1 MTTSNGAAGGT
12 ALAER
17 VAPRL
22 KQRYADEH
30 QGGWGEILDRLAALL
45 GKRQSE

>member
-1 MTTSNGAAGGT
+1 MTTTVPPTTGGAAGGT

-22 KQRYADEH
+22 KQRYADE
-30 QGGWGEILDRLAALL
+30 ISAAL
-45 GKRQSE
+45 REEFHYANVM